1 MDTSLSS
8 LRARMFDFRSWDSTG
23 DTLNRRVREALNLA
37 LDRLAGDVPEALRPS
52 EAHAVLLPD
61 VKTETV
67 EAYLKPVSTDKRIM
81 QFINASG
88 VGIGSDGSGVTW
100 RPDVTGE
107 WDGLIHIEIEVDGR
121 LYRRQSLEFWTEM
134 DGSNKLQYYV
144 TIDRPWKDIRA
155 TPLSFRLHQPEFF
168 FKDDVMQVLEP
179 ARIFDDTRQQVWS
192 IDTAGAYR
200 QDMVD
205 FRGQEAGRPYR
216 CWRGRHFQLP
226 APTEAPAVASF
237 SRIRAEAFPS
247 NEFFWGEERDV
258 NNSKVLQAGSEWAI
272 CYTYVMGRRDKEWQ
286 QGPMIAP
293 GGHEVVDSTQ
303 KVNWAF
309 QTDATPPNAVA
320 EDHLRYAG
328 VNDPLW
334 ESAPSP
340 VTLFKQESI
349 TSRTGATQF
358 PAIILSATNIDSML
372 GFGDNGFSRFSRSGL
387 RIRYYVSQRTK
398 PSPGALGGQYRAVE
412 ANERFYF
419 LCEVEPTYDQL
430 TSLTS
435 PPFGGELIST
445 LPGARII
452 WTGKQL
458 YDYNRPLNHSTG
470 YFAWKAYP
478 HQDQRYELDFRV
490 LRLPRKFID
499 DRDTAPIQRDA
510 VPCLLELGLHYM
522 CLLDGADQVGAQQ
535 HMQRYTE
542 LVKTYRRRYANPGR
556 IVEPVPLLGYSH
568 RHRYGTFKS
577 SE

>member
-8 LRARMFDFRSWDSTG
+8 LRARMFDFRSWDTTG
-23 DTLNRRVREALNLA
+23 ETLNRRVREALNLA
-37 LDRLAGDVPEALRPS
+37 LDRLAGDVPEALIPA

-61 VKTETV
+61 VKTGTV
-67 EAYLKPVSTDKRIM
+67 DAYLKPLNTDKRIM

-88 VGIGSDGSGVTW
+88 VGIGTAGSGVTW
-100 RPDVTGE
+100 RPDLTGE
-107 WDGLIHIEIEVDGR
+107 WDGLMHIEIEVDGR
-121 LYRRQSLEFWTEM
+121 LYRRQSLEFWTEL
-134 DGSNKLQYYV
+134 DNGNDTQYYV
-144 TIDRPWKDIRA
+144 TLDRPWKDIRA

-168 FKDDVMQVLEP
+168 FEDDVMQVLEP

-205 FRGQEAGRPYR
+205 FRGDDTGRPYR

-226 APTEAPAVASF
+226 APTEAPKVGSF
-237 SRIRAEAFPS
+237 LARSTAGMPTDYL
-247 NEFFWGEERDV
+247 WGEE
-258 NNSKVLQAGSEWAI
+258 AGTSFTDEALATGEWAI

-286 QGPMIAP
+286 QGPMIPP
-293 GGHEVVDSTQ
+293 GGHEVQDSTFD
-303 KVNWAF
+303 VNWAY
-309 QTDATPPNAVA
+309 QPDTSPASGHVR
-320 EDHLRYAG
+320 LSG

-340 VTLFKQESI
+340 VTVFKHEPFTDVNS
-349 TSRTGATQF
+349 GAVEYG
-358 PAIILSATNIDSML
+358 ALVLSATNIDSML
-372 GFGDNGFSRFSRSGL
+372 GFGDNSVSRFGRSGV
-387 RIRYYVSQRTK
+387 RIRYYVAHLDKEAFAR
-398 PSPGALGGQYRAVE
+398 GEYRAVE
-412 ANERFYF
+412 TNNRFYF
-419 LCEVEPTYDQL
+419 LCEVEPTYDQIPSVPATVSPEIITT
-430 TSLTS
+430 TS
-435 PPFGGELIST
+435 
-445 LPGARII
+445 PGARVI
-452 WTGKQL
+452 WTGRQL
-458 YDYNRPLNHSTG
+458 YDYHRPVKHSTG

-510 VPCLLELGLHYM
+510 IPCLLELGLHYM

-568 RHRYGTFKS
+568 RHRYGSFKS